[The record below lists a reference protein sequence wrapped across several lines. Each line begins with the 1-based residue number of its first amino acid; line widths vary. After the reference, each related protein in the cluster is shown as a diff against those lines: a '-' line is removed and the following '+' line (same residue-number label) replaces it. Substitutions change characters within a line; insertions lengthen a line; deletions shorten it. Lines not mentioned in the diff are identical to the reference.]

1 MTELENNLRRIAA
14 QKQELLIPE
23 NIRKNVKVLGITGT
37 LEGGSGDITETE
49 DYKNCYEITQDIL
62 YSAGVTK
69 NLLVKYDLSRYETGS
84 MIPNMID
91 SDFATVSGATYS
103 KGEKG
108 IILDGAC
115 IITEDINKAYGT
127 VELFCKINSNF
138 TPLQNSYWYN
148 CSAIFGCE
156 LGDTQQDFA
165 VIIDKNGN
173 FAIGY
178 ANSSIQSSNIKAND
192 GMFHHIVLTYESG
205 NFYMYIDNV
214 LAASVYYVMKGTVP
228 VSYGIFWNNANINT
242 IVKGEVVLF
251 RYYDRVLNDEER
263 TINYNSCLNIYMGGE

>member
-108 IILDGAC
+108 
-115 IITEDINKAYGT
+115 N
-127 VELFCKINSNF
+127 
-138 TPLQNSYWYN
+138 
-148 CSAIFGCE
+148 
-156 LGDTQQDFA
+156 
-165 VIIDKNGN
+165 
-173 FAIGY
+173 
-178 ANSSIQSSNIKAND
+178 
-192 GMFHHIVLTYESG
+192 
-205 NFYMYIDNV
+205 
-214 LAASVYYVMKGTVP
+214 
-228 VSYGIFWNNANINT
+228 
-242 IVKGEVVLF
+242 
-251 RYYDRVLNDEER
+251 
-263 TINYNSCLNIYMGGE
+263 